1 MDFSYI
7 IGNKVVKEL
16 TDVLFYG
23 LLISVIFVYISVFSS
38 FLLNISNNDRIC
50 KVETSDELV
59 KGVPLK
65 RILGFFS
72 GVALIVGSII
82 GKMLFSVS

>member
-1 MDFSYI
+1 M
-7 IGNKVVKEL
+7 
-16 TDVLFYG
+16 TDYG
-23 LLISVIFVYISVFSS
+23 K
-38 FLLNISNNDRIC
+38 C
-50 KVETSDELV
+50 KVETSYELV

-65 RILGFFS
+65 RRLGFFS